1 MENIFKED
9 EYSPSYSIHT
19 PKKKNENY
27 NLINK
32 FIVPVNTSS
41 STIPIQPIIFDLLR
55 IESSLRTMNEY
66 IDEISLFKYYNNKVN
81 TYDIKEKNY
90 LTKITTSFC
99 YIGVLTNQL
108 KKCLIGNYYY
118 ENQDQYIGQ
127 WKNDVKEG
135 YGIYFY
141 YNETNLEELYIGNWK
156 NGKKNGK
163 GFYIWKFSNNS
174 IKFNNS
180 NYDVIYG
187 NFEDDNFI
195 NGYSITKNE
204 KNYFVYYGKFDNGRK
219 NDENAFFFENNDMG
233 FYGKFENDELKEGRI
248 ALFKKNDNN
257 IFMVKQSYN
266 IEKSKDKNN
275 DIFNF
280 VDDKEK
286 DEYIIKKRYEVFGKN
301 FNDKFNDLYNY
312 SKELLNKFSNIDSIN
327 DINIKEFLIKPFE
340 NFLRI

>member
-1 MENIFKED
+1 MEKTLNKDLI
-9 EYSPSYSIHT
+9 SPSYIFHT
-19 PKKKNENY
+19 PNEKNNNY
-27 NLINK
+27 ILKGKTTN
-32 FIVPVNTSS
+32 SS
-41 STIPIQPIIFDLLR
+41 EIQLQPILFDMVQ
-55 IESSLRTMNEY
+55 IESSIRTIGKYE
-66 IDEISLFKYYNNKVN
+66 DEISIFTYYNNL
-81 TYDIKEKNY
+81 EKKNNDKQNNY
-90 LTKITTSFC
+90 LIKIKIFSSFS
-99 YIGVLTNQL
+99 YYGILSPEL
-108 KKCLIGNYYY
+108 KKIEFGSYFY

-233 FYGKFENDELKEGRI
+233 FNGKFENDELKEGRI

-257 IFMVKQSYN
+257 IFIVKQSYN
-266 IEKSKDKNN
+266 TEKSIDKIN
-275 DIFNF
+275 DIFNL

-327 DINIKEFLIKPFE
+327 NINIKEHIIKPFE